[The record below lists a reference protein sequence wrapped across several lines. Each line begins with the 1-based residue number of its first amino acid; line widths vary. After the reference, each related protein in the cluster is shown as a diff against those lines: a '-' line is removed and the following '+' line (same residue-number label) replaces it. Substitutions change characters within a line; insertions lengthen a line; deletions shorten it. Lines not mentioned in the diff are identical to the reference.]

1 MLFDN
6 HVHTEFSADSEMT
19 AEEALRFA
27 AGRDLGLVFTEHY
40 DCAYPEAIDFT
51 FDPEAYWK
59 KYEPLRS
66 ENLRLGVEIGMCS
79 NDEQQNLAFIAQ
91 APFDMVIGSIHLL
104 DGQDIYYKEFYEGR
118 EKPAVYQ
125 HYFALM
131 ASLLR
136 THAFVDVLGHIDYI
150 ARYAP
155 YENPELSYANF
166 SEKIDAVLQAAVDTD
181 TVMELN
187 TRRLKSRLARKEL
200 MPIYRRYRELGGR
213 YVTLGSDAH
222 TADAIGNSFSEAAE
236 MTEACGLQLVTFCQ
250 RKLEMVKF

>member
-59 KYEPLRS
+59 KYEPLRG

-250 RKLEMVKF
+250 HKLEMVKF